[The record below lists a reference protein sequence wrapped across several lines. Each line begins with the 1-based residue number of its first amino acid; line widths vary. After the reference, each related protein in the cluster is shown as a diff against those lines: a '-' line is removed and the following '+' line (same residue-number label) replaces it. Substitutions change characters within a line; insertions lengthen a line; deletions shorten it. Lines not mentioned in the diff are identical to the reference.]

1 MGGSDIMPYIDRCNR
16 LTMTANRKAA
26 ALKALQ
32 GTERPSREIKP
43 LIKTLPERPR
53 PVFTLSDA
61 ELEIYRHLIEHL
73 AEYQL
78 LHTVDSI
85 GLSVM
90 AKNIAIMRWCAEEIE
105 SIDDV
110 IQVFE
115 NGTSNVSG
123 LYTAYT
129 KAQQSFTSMMS
140 KWGLSPVDREKI
152 AGMVLGHDEDDVYE
166 KLKAK

>member
-1 MGGSDIMPYIDRCNR
+1 MPYIDHHNP

-32 GTERPSREIKP
+32 GSDRPSRDLQPVLK
-43 LIKTLPERPR
+43 KLPEKPR

-61 ELEIYRHLIEHL
+61 ELQIYENLIEHL
-73 AEYQL
+73 SEYQL

-85 GLSVM
+85 GLSAM
-90 AKNIAIMRWCAEEIE
+90 AKNIAIMRWCAEELE
-105 SIDDV
+105 GIDDV

-129 KAQQSFTSMMS
+129 KALQSFQSMMG

-152 AGMVLGHDEDDVYE
+152 AGMVIGHDQDDVYE
-166 KLKAK
+166 KLKQQ

>member
-1 MGGSDIMPYIDRCNR
+1 MPYITRHNH

-32 GTERPSREIKP
+32 GSERPSRELTPMLK
-43 LIKTLPERPR
+43 KLPEKPR

-61 ELEIYRHLIEHL
+61 ELEIYQNLIEHL
-73 AEYQL
+73 SEYQL

-90 AKNIAIMRWCAEEIE
+90 AKNIAIMRWCADELE

-129 KAQQSFTSMMS
+129 KAQQSFQSMMS

-152 AGMVLGHDEDDVYE
+152 AGMVIGHDEDDVYE
-166 KLKAK
+166 KLKAQ